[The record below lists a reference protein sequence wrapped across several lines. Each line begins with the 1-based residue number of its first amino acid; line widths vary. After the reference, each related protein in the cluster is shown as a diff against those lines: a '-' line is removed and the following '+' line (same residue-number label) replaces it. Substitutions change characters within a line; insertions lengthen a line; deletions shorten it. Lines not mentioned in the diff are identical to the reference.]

1 VHSEHRVILAPALRQ
16 LAEEARQRRAQF
28 APGDS
33 ERQFFLGVDAAVQ
46 SLLHPEA
53 AGARH
58 PSWIRHETKAFR
70 DGYLA
75 TIADITAVIS
85 KGVSPIRL
93 SVPEPPAGP
102 EWRQT
107 ASRRLAGSRAEP
119 D

>member
-33 ERQFFLGVDAAVQ
+33 ERQFLLGVDAAVQ

-58 PSWIRHETKAFR
+58 PSWIKHETKAFR

-75 TIADITAVIS
+75 TIADVTAVIS
-85 KGVSPIRL
+85 KGASPIRL
-93 SVPEPPAGP
+93 AVPASETDG
-102 EWRQT
+102 EWRQK
-107 ASRRLAGSRAEP
+107 ASRRLAGCRAEP